1 MPDGFPVDSLLR
13 GVHLD
18 MGVELP
24 CEPALIQRVV
34 DAMCLYPVV
43 VKAEYV
49 IFRHGSIRVFDKI
62 FVDERFERR
71 WRLVF
76 LDFLIGLVGLT
87 GWFVSGR

>member
-18 MGVELP
+18 VGVELP
-24 CEPALIQRVV
+24 CEPALIQRIL
-34 DAMCLYPVV
+34 DAMCLCPVV
-43 VKAEYV
+43 VEAEYL
-49 IFRHGSIRVFDKI
+49 IFRHSFIRVFDKI

-76 LDFLIGLVGLT
+76 LVFLDSLICLFGLT
-87 GWFVSGR
+87 R